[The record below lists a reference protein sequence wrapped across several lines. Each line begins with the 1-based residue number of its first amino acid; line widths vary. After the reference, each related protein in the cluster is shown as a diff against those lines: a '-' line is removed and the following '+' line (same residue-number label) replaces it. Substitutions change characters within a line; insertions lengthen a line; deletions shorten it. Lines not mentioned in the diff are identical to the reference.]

1 MESSQPSGLSL
12 PVFTN
17 PQTAVFK
24 LMFAEFCHSLLK
36 WLSVDGRWWDVFKA
50 LCTREGRRGGC
61 TFYGPVGLKLGGLLN
76 SALSFFVFH
85 PVPLKRP
92 FSQVQ
97 APDRWDHHGNT

>member
-76 SALSFFVFH
+76 SALSFFCF
-85 PVPLKRP
+85 P
-92 FSQVQ
+92 SC
-97 APDRWDHHGNT
+97 APEKTFLPGPSP